1 MQNSKLKL
9 LLLLISS
16 WTVGI
21 FIILVGGRVLIS
33 LASYFL
39 VGDFYF
45 YRTDLIK
52 GAEISI
58 GCGVIIGLGQCL
70 MSKEKPA
77 SSSNSK

>member
-16 WTVGI
+16 WIVGI

-39 VGDFYF
+39 VGDFDF